1 MRTVDAA
8 LTVTL
13 AAYTANDVVGG
24 LIALDVHS
32 PQGGGVLKRLILV
45 DEDSQA
51 EVFTAY
57 IFDAEPSAID
67 DADAFEPTLADVQ
80 KLIGKVAIAA
90 MDYVVLNDGAA
101 DHDIVMKE
109 LDIPFTAAHGKIYV
123 YLVATDTPDYVNAD
137 ALLLRATARL
147 D

>member
-1 MRTVDAA
+1 
-8 LTVTL
+8 
-13 AAYTANDVVGG
+13 
-24 LIALDVHS
+24 
-32 PQGGGVLKRLILV
+32 VLKRLILV

-90 MDYVVLNDGAA
+90 MDYAVIGDGAA
-101 DHDIVMKE
+101 DHDIAIKDV
-109 LDIPFTAAHGKIYV
+109 DIEFTAPLGKLWI

-137 ALLLRATARL
+137 ALLLRVTARL

>member
-13 AAYTANDVVGG
+13 AAYTAGDVVGG

-32 PQGGGVLKRLILV
+32 PQGGGVLKRLTLV
-45 DEDSQA
+45 DEDSLA
-51 EVFTAY
+51 EPYKAY
-57 IFDAEPSAID
+57 IFDSAPSTIAN
-67 DADAFEPTLADVQ
+67 DAAFAPTLADLQ
-80 KLIGKVAIAA
+80 KLIGIVTIVA

-123 YLVATDTPDYVNAD
+123 YLVATDTPDYVNTD
-137 ALLLRATARL
+137 ALLLRALARL